1 MSFAVTIEPRGL
13 GPIQERL
20 KNLGALQMAEVMD
33 AVGQLVEG
41 QTHRRIREEQT
52 TPEGAP
58 FAEWSPEYAAT
69 RKSGQKK
76 LFSGGDLDDSIQ
88 HFLDPAGG
96 QVEIGT
102 NLVYAATH
110 QFGRGGIPARPF
122 LGLSGENLREIDRL
136 VTEILDPK
144 LEGRP

>member
-13 GPIQERL
+13 GPVQERL
-20 KNLGALQMAEVMD
+20 KNLGALQMADVLD

-58 FAEWSPEYAAT
+58 FAEWSPDYAAT

-76 LFSGGDLDDSIQ
+76 LFAGGDLDDSIQ
-88 HFLDPAGG
+88 HFLGAPGE
-96 QVEIGT
+96 VEIGT

-110 QFGRGGIPARPF
+110 QFGRGAIPARPF
-122 LGLSGENLREIDRL
+122 LGLSGENIREIEQL
-136 VTEILDPK
+136 VTEILDSK
-144 LEGRP
+144 VEGRP